1 MTAALPSRR
10 LWQNY
15 GLGALG
21 QAGLQQAQEPAAGI
35 PAAVLILR
43 TQAPRIT
50 RAHYLLLLSLSSGS
64 NKSGGSGEREK
75 GGKPNARTQLS
86 NSQPDPTPDHTSLHR
101 QNRTISRD
109 RTSSL
114 SRKANQRPRS
124 HRTRNTQRLA
134 PRRRVNAPPRQRT
147 PRDRR
152 SRRRR
157 SRCPAPDDY
166 RRRDGTPQ
174 DRPRTTR

>member
-1 MTAALPSRR
+1 M
-10 LWQNY
+10 
-15 GLGALG
+15 GAVDRG
-21 QAGLQQAQEPAAGI
+21 H
-35 PAAVLILR
+35 AVRGARCERKPKDRDRNLEG
-43 TQAPRIT
+43 AEGSFNFS
-50 RAHYLLLLSLSSGS
+50 ASLLCVSLAS
-64 NKSGGSGEREK
+64 NKPGGSGEREK

-114 SRKANQRPRS
+114 SRKANNQRPRS

-134 PRRRVNAPPRQRT
+134 PRRRVNAPTRQRT